1 MRSMSK
7 RGLNHGRRRW
17 YNKCWEG
24 KMKVVAVVVEMEYA
38 AVSVD
43 GPQADDDVSCD
54 WAVSDSDQS
63 GNGSPGTVK

>member
-1 MRSMSK
+1 
-7 RGLNHGRRRW
+7 
-17 YNKCWEG
+17 
-24 KMKVVAVVVEMEYA
+24 MKVVAVVVEMEYA

-63 GNGSPGTVK
+63 GKGSPGTVK